1 MQITCCYHCEVRHL
15 GCHVICPKYK
25 EQRKQLDEYNEYI
38 KRKHF
43 EESLVLEVKKKDLCS
58 F

>member
-15 GCHVICPKYK
+15 GCHDICPKYK

-43 EESLVLEVKKKDLCS
+43 EESLVLEVKKKRPM
-58 F
+58 